1 MPFIGLEECAR
12 RLEEKG
18 WDSWEEITRA
28 FWAECQEILQE
39 SMEIVP
45 VATGRLKSTA
55 PIVSH
60 LEQTTT
66 TATAILGYGTDYG
79 IYVHENLMARHKA
92 PTQAKFL
99 EIPILQRAPNIP
111 RNIVARLGMGGYEPA
126 DTSGMMGI

>member
-1 MPFIGLEECAR
+1 
-12 RLEEKG
+12 
-18 WDSWEEITRA
+18 
-28 FWAECQEILQE
+28 
-39 SMEIVP
+39 
-45 VATGRLKSTA
+45 LKSTA

-92 PTQAKFL
+92 PTRAKFL
-99 EIPILQRAPNIP
+99 EIPILQRATNIP